1 MNRYAVG
8 LAKHQNTR
16 IIGRTQTRDEIK
28 SGNINSKQNLS
39 TQSTIPTLRPL
50 DPETDKYEYNDY
62 VSYLE
67 EAVND
72 VRIRNIA
79 LSGPYGV
86 GKSTIL
92 GNFKKKHD
100 AAVFI

>member
-16 IIGRTQTRDEIK
+16 IIGRTQTRDEIIMNEIN

-50 DPETDKYEYNDY
+50 YPETDKYEYNDY

-67 EAVND
+67 EAVNGG
-72 VRIRNIA
+72 
-79 LSGPYGV
+79 L
-86 GKSTIL
+86 
-92 GNFKKKHD
+92 
-100 AAVFI
+100 FIGCR